1 MNQKML
7 IFRFIETNLL
17 IVMSTVSESKPK
29 RELNPIIKSMND
41 FRNNVIGEHI
51 GSKAPVKTAPIFK
64 LALSAARVEMGL
76 EESDK
81 NTIEVVN
88 KATQLFQAEPDK
100 YVSVAAS
107 QPAPEKKS
115 IKSSK
120 KEASTD
126 KKSKSKKSAGTK
138 EKKSKQV
145 KAEKE
150 DSSED
155 EESD

>member
-1 MNQKML
+1 
-7 IFRFIETNLL
+7 
-17 IVMSTVSESKPK
+17 MSTVSESKPK

-64 LALSAARVEMGL
+64 LALSAARIEMGL
-76 EESDK
+76 EESAK

-88 KATQLFQAEPDK
+88 KATELFQAEPDK

-107 QPAPEKKS
+107 QPVPEKKS
-115 IKSSK
+115 VKSTK
-120 KEASTD
+120 KEAVAD
-126 KKSKSKKSAGTK
+126 KKPKTKKSTETK
-138 EKKSKQV
+138 EKKSKPV
-145 KAEKE
+145 KSKKV

-155 EESD
+155 EDSD